1 MTNSCEAFV
10 SMKLD
15 AIAISMG
22 AGQAGQLDFNPVVMS
37 RTTGG
42 TIYSAYRSLAE
53 AGSLHLRDAALR
65 SEAFKGAARAADW
78 LSAPVIVRSCTR
90 SALRTGRFRAIQACP
105 DIAGLNR
112 LPGVGSIERGFRRRP
127 GPASAQRLKQAALT
141 SMRMR
146 FRFLE

>member
-22 AGQAGQLDFNPVVMS
+22 AGQAGQLDFNPVVMT

-53 AGSLHLRDAALR
+53 AGSLRLRDAALR
-65 SEAFKGAARAADW
+65 GEVFNSDTRDSNR
-78 LSAPVIVRSCTR
+78 LSAPAIVRSCTR
-90 SALRTGRFRAIQACP
+90 SALRAGRFRAIQAGP
-105 DIAGLNR
+105 DIAGR

-146 FRFLE
+146 FQFLE